1 MSGSLG
7 WAIETAIGYLPEDAD
22 DKEIAEAVG
31 VGLGWWSERGPHE
44 DEDDDEYKETLALL
58 AKKVGEHR
66 RLRAVS

>member
-1 MSGSLG
+1 MLMTRRSPRRSA
-7 WAIETAIGYLPEDAD
+7 WAS
-22 DKEIAEAVG
+22 VG
-31 VGLGWWSERGPHE
+31 GRTRGPHE